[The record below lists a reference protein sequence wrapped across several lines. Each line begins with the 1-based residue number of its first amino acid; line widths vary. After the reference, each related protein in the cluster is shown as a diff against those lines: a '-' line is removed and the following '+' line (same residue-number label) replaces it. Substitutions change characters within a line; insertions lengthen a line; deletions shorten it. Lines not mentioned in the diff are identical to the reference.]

1 MTAWTPFH
9 ADDEAA
15 GETMRVYP
23 SGPEN
28 HQPSG
33 FESQPSGPP
42 YLTASSGA
50 PYGAP
55 VAYGPPLQ
63 QAVSAPP
70 PARTSSVASMF
81 MVTVMVLAVVA
92 GAVSVVYLL
101 TGNRGGGPQAAPAAA
116 ASAPAAAAS
125 APAASAPPSAA
136 SSAAS
141 RIDGCVV
148 GEWANISDRVTVDE
162 DTALTT
168 DNGGM
173 LRLRA
178 DGTGEI
184 DFGSGVTLKGK
195 LDGVTSEA
203 LLIGKITFKYETTGQ
218 TLNAMNVQSDAR
230 RVVFQSGKTVANERV
245 DARLGAQ
252 TYSCAGDSMKLT
264 SDIEQAEYRRT

>member
-70 PARTSSVASMF
+70 PARSSSVASMF
-81 MVTVMVLAVVA
+81 MMTVMVVVVVA

-101 TGNRGGGPQAAPAAA
+101 TGNRGGGPQAAPAA
-116 ASAPAAAAS
+116 PAAAVS
-125 APAASAPPSAA
+125 APAASAPPPAA

-252 TYSCAGDSMKLT
+252 TYTCAGDSMKLT